1 MRLFADGLCRCAV
14 LTQVLRVPVGF
25 SNSGRRV
32 SWKPVWILT
41 LVSVWIVTLVS
52 SLLLCVMYTWCA
64 LFLFCFSLFG
74 SLTCLEGKSRQD
86 LVYSKLKPEEK
97 AAVDEVL
104 GIARGGDLRAAM
116 LKFAEYRDEC
126 SLSRSLALEC
136 LSRFLGSYDEFRA
149 GVLLFYQFRAGP
161 GGCGPPPWVGCR

>member
-1 MRLFADGLCRCAV
+1 MDSH
-14 LTQVLRVPVGF
+14 F
-25 SNSGRRV
+25 SECVDRYFGEF
-32 SWKPVWILT
+32 
-41 LVSVWIVTLVS
+41 LVVVCDVHVVCSFS
-52 SLLLCVMYTWCA
+52 
-64 LFLFCFSLFG
+64 FLFFLFG
-74 SLTCLEGKSRQD
+74 SLTCVEGKSRQD

-136 LSRFLGSYDEFRA
+136 LSRFLGGYDEFRA

-161 GGCGPPPWVGCR
+161 GGCGSPPWVGCR